1 MSTTET
7 PQSRAA
13 TPEVLQSRDHFY
25 GYRRADGRFGVRN
38 HLLVLSAAIYANA
51 TAQRVANNVLGAVAV
66 THPLGRC
73 QVREDL
79 QRTFETLVGTG
90 SNPNVGAVI
99 VIDHFKEEGCTAEE
113 VAAAI
118 REETGKPVAHFNER
132 YDGGVIEVTAKATRA
147 ALQFLRKIS
156 GQQRERAGLRDLL
169 FGLNCGTS
177 DTTSGLS
184 VNPALGLA
192 SDRIVAA
199 GGRSILAEITEL
211 MGAEQWLADKAV
223 DDDVA
228 KKIWDVCRDIEEK
241 VLLTGT
247 DLRGSQPTGDNI
259 LGGLSTVEEK
269 SLGGAKKSGS
279 APIVDVI
286 DWAVRPRTDAGVYI
300 MYTPGH
306 GGESISGI
314 AAGGSQLLVFTT
326 GGGHSIAHPVMP
338 TIKIT
343 ANPASWKAMQDTVDL
358 DLTGTLRGTMT
369 LDEAGEAVLDE
380 VLAVAS
386 GKLTKCEILREDTDF
401 AINRAGIST

>member
-1 MSTTET
+1 MNAPASL
-7 PQSRAA
+7 R
-13 TPEVLQSRDHFY
+13 SRDHFY
-25 GYRRADGRFGVRN
+25 GFRRDDGRVGVRN
-38 HLLVLSAAIYANA
+38 HLLILSAAIYANA
-51 TAQRVANNVLGAVAV
+51 TVERVANSIRGAVPV

-73 QVREDL
+73 QVKQDL
-79 QRTFETLVGTG
+79 ERTFETLVGTG
-90 SNPNVGAVI
+90 ANPNVGAVV

-118 REETGKPVAHFNER
+118 HKETSKPVVHLNER
-132 YDGGVIEVTAKATRA
+132 YDGGVVEVTAKAMRA
-147 ALQFLRKIS
+147 SLDLQRRIS
-156 GQQRERAGLRDLL
+156 GQARERVDLRELL

-184 VNPALGLA
+184 VNPALGHA
-192 SDRIVAA
+192 SDAVVRA
-199 GGRSILAEITEL
+199 GGRSVLAEITEL

-223 DDDVA
+223 NETVA
-228 KKIWDVCRDIEEK
+228 QKIWDVCRDMEER

-259 LGGLSTVEEK
+259 VGGLSTVEEK
-269 SLGGAKKSGS
+269 SLGGAKKSGG
-279 APIVDVI
+279 APIIDVV
-286 DWAVRPRTDAGVYI
+286 DWAQRPGRDPGVYI

-306 GGESISGI
+306 GAESITGI

-343 ANPASWKAMQDTVDL
+343 ANPSSWEAMKDTVDL
-358 DLTGTLRGTMT
+358 DLTDTLRGRMT
-369 LDEAGEAVLDE
+369 LEQAGEAILDE

-386 GKLTKCEILREDTDF
+386 GKLTKSEILKEDTDF